1 MKESVTI
8 QYRCE
13 DADTNLVETIP
24 IASIGIDQWSQG
36 HPVLFNLDRRGHHG
50 RRMLSVL
57 ITACEAVLHEIEAQK
72 QRDPSYI
79 DSDLQW
85 AWGRGYKAGASRGIT
100 EEEIAA
106 AMAETRKFITLP
118 GAWMENIIRIA
129 FDAARRKAMEE

>member
-24 IASIGIDQWSQG
+24 IAFIGIDQWSQG

-57 ITACEAVLHEIEAQK
+57 ITACEAVLHEIQDIKWE
-72 QRDPSYI
+72 D
-79 DSDLQW
+79 
-85 AWGRGYKAGASRGIT
+85 
-100 EEEIAA
+100 
-106 AMAETRKFITLP
+106 
-118 GAWMENIIRIA
+118 
-129 FDAARRKAMEE
+129 